1 MFLHLP
7 PLILTLLLHPSL
19 PQVRHVTHEV
29 RTPLNTVAIGAD
41 VLTHELKQL
50 GDIIPPL
57 LMEVVVGIR
66 EASTGEM
73 PKLFLK
79 LTLILTLILTLFLVF

>member
-1 MFLHLP
+1 M
-7 PLILTLLLHPSL
+7 
-19 PQVRHVTHEV
+19 
-29 RTPLNTVAIGAD
+29 
-41 VLTHELKQL
+41 LTHELKQL